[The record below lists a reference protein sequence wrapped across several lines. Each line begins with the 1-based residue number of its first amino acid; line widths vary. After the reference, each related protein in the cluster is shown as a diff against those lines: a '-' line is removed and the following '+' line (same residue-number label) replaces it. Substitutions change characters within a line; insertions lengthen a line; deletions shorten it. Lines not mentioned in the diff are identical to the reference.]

1 MKNSTAWKSR
11 GVILFSISTMIACT
25 SGKSVIIEDKSIFSD
40 ERYSGGPQTIPGKVQ
55 LEYYNLGGEGV
66 GYHDTDSINSGSGR
80 LNPADGSYLNEFRI
94 KEAVD
99 ISYTKSRD
107 IDDHKFNLVKPEM
120 DQLYVGWTEPGEWMM
135 YTVDVQ
141 TPGTYQIGIMYT
153 SNAGGHILLSVNGE
167 DKTGPMAITTTNDP
181 KDQIGWRQWHHWN
194 YSDSIGT
201 VKLKKGIQKITLHTV
216 AVGNMNFDYLNFA
229 LIEK

>member
-1 MKNSTAWKSR
+1 MSQFTYPKSAIAIIFIA
-11 GVILFSISTMIACT
+11 GLFIACNP
-25 SGKSVIIEDKSIFSD
+25 GKLVVGEEKATFSD
-40 ERYSGGPQTIPGKVQ
+40 QKYPGGPQVIPGKVQ

-66 GYHDTDSINSGSGR
+66 AYHDTDSINSGSGR

-107 IDDHKFNLVKPEM
+107 IDDHKFNLVQPEM
-120 DQLYVGWTEPGEWMM
+120 DQLYVGWTDPGDWIM

-153 SNAGGHILLSVNGE
+153 SNAGGHISLSVNGD

-181 KDQIGWRQWHHWN
+181 KDQIAWRQWHHWN

-216 AVGNMNFDYLNFA
+216 SVGNMNFDYLNFKLA
-229 LIEK
+229 TK

>member
-1 MKNSTAWKSR
+1 MKHFSSSKSS
-11 GVILFSISTMIACT
+11 GAILLLISLVTACT
-25 SGKSVIIEDKSIFSD
+25 SGKSVISPENSTFSD
-40 ERYSGGPQTIPGKVQ
+40 ERYSGGAQIIPGKVQ
-55 LEYYNLGGEGV
+55 LEYYNLGGEGIA
-66 GYHDTDSINSGSGR
+66 YHESDTINSGSGR

-107 IDDHKFNLVKPEM
+107 IDDNKFNLVQPEM
-120 DQLYVGWTEPGEWMM
+120 DQLYVGWTEPGEWIM

-153 SNAGGHILLSVNGE
+153 SNAGGHISLSVNGD

-181 KDQIGWRQWHHWN
+181 KDQIAWRQWHHWN

-216 AVGNMNFDYLNFA
+216 SVGNMNFDYLNFK
-229 LIEK
+229 LVTK